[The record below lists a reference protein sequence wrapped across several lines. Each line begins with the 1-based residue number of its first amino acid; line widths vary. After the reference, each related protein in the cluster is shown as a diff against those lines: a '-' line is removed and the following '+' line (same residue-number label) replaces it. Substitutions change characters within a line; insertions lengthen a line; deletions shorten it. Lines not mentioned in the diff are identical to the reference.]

1 MLKSGI
7 NILLR
12 LAGKLQVFRLLQP
25 DGGCG
30 IARHAPV
37 ATRTEAHASHLR
49 TIRQTAALELLVEE
63 SSHEGL
69 EPFLDSLLIV
79 GIRIVVADLHTLQLG
94 IDKRFLC

>member
-12 LAGKLQVFRLLQP
+12 LAGKLQIFRLLQP